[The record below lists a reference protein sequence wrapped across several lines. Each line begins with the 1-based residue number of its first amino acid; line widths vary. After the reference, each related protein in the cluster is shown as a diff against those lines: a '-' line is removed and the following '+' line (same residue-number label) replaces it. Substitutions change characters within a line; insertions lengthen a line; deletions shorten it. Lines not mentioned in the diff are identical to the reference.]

1 MMINETAHQQ
11 TCRNFSTRRAQLR
24 RTLKQLS
31 KASGMTKQQVSQIL
45 SEHRRISVATLRR
58 VSMLLSCPPDAR
70 MSEDPALVVR
80 FPLPPDNYLDI
91 IEANREALGFVDVDG
106 IPLFS
111 DFVALIKLHTG
122 DISAP

>member
-1 MMINETAHQQ
+1 MMITETAHQQ
-11 TCRNFSTRRAQLR
+11 TCRNFSTRRAQLGR
-24 RTLKQLS
+24 SLKQLS
-31 KASGMTKQQVSQIL
+31 KSSGMTKQQVSQIL

-58 VSMLLSCPPDAR
+58 VSMLLYCPPEALL
-70 MSEDPALVVR
+70 SEDPALVVR

-91 IEANREALGFVDVDG
+91 IESNREALGFVDVDC

-111 DFVALIKLHTG
+111 EFVALIKSPSG